1 MNDLGKASQES
12 LAKMI
17 ENTSVPFIVSNPRIH
32 DNPIILCNKAFVELT
47 GYNEQEILGRNC
59 RFLSGKDTNP
69 QHTQLIV
76 NAVRNHEPVL
86 VEILNYKKD
95 GTSFQNALMIAP
107 IFDDGG
113 ELAYFLGSQ
122 MELTK
127 VNNLTLSK
135 KRKAALELVNSLSP
149 QQKRVLTKVA
159 SGYRNKQIAHA
170 LKISESTVKKH
181 RAEIFSKLNVTTTAE
196 RIRIAVE
203 AGL

>member
-1 MNDLGKASQES
+1 
-12 LAKMI
+12 
-17 ENTSVPFIVSNPRIH
+17 
-32 DNPIILCNKAFVELT
+32 
-47 GYNEQEILGRNC
+47 
-59 RFLSGKDTNP
+59 
-69 QHTQLIV
+69 
-76 NAVRNHEPVL
+76 
-86 VEILNYKKD
+86 
-95 GTSFQNALMIAP
+95 MIAP

-196 RIRIAVE
+196 SIRIAVE

>member
-107 IFDDGG
+107 IFDDVG

-196 RIRIAVE
+196 SIRIAVE

>member
-32 DNPIILCNKAFVELT
+32 DNPIIMCNKAFVELT
-47 GYNEQEILGRNC
+47 GYNKQEILGRNC

-107 IFDDGG
+107 IFDDDG

-159 SGYRNKQIAHA
+159 SGYRNKQIAHE

-196 RIRIAVE
+196 SIRIAVE

>member
-95 GTSFQNALMIAP
+95 GTPFQNALMIAP
-107 IFDDGG
+107 IFDDDG

-149 QQKRVLTKVA
+149 QQKRVLTRVA

-196 RIRIAVE
+196 SIRIAVE

>member
-32 DNPIILCNKAFVELT
+32 DNPIIMCNKAFVELT
-47 GYNEQEILGRNC
+47 GYNKQEILGRNC

-95 GTSFQNALMIAP
+95 GTPFQNALMIAP
-107 IFDDGG
+107 IFDDDG

-127 VNNLTLSK
+127 VNSLTLSK
-135 KRKAALELVNSLSP
+135 KRKAALHLVNSLSP

-159 SGYRNKQIAHA
+159 NGYKNKQIAHV

-196 RIRIAVE
+196 SIRIAVE

>member
-32 DNPIILCNKAFVELT
+32 DNPIIMCNKAFVELT
-47 GYNEQEILGRNC
+47 GYNKQEILGRNC

-95 GTSFQNALMIAP
+95 GTPFQNALMIAP
-107 IFDDGG
+107 IFDDDG

-127 VNNLTLSK
+127 VNSLTLSK
-135 KRKAALELVNSLSP
+135 KRKAALHLVNSLSP

-159 SGYRNKQIAHA
+159 NGYKNKQIAHA

-196 RIRIAVE
+196 SIRIAVE

>member
-32 DNPIILCNKAFVELT
+32 DNPIIMCNKAFVELT
-47 GYNEQEILGRNC
+47 GYNKQEILGRNC

-196 RIRIAVE
+196 SIRIAVE

>member
-107 IFDDGG
+107 IFDDDG

-159 SGYRNKQIAHA
+159 NGYKNKQIAHV

-196 RIRIAVE
+196 SIRIAVE

>member
-1 MNDLGKASQES
+1 MNDLGKASHES

-17 ENTSVPFIVSNPRIH
+17 ENTSVPFSVSNPRIH
-32 DNPIILCNKAFVELT
+32 DNPIIMCNKAFVELT

-76 NAVRNHEPVL
+76 NAVRNHEPIL

-95 GTSFQNALMIAP
+95 GTPFQNALMIAP
-107 IFDDGG
+107 IFDDDG

-159 SGYRNKQIAHA
+159 NGCRNKQIAHA

-196 RIRIAVE
+196 SIRIAVE

>member
-149 QQKRVLTKVA
+149 QQKRVLTRVA

-196 RIRIAVE
+196 SIRIAVE

>member
-159 SGYRNKQIAHA
+159 NGYKNKQIAHA

-196 RIRIAVE
+196 SIRIAVE

>member
-95 GTSFQNALMIAP
+95 GTPFQNALMIAP
-107 IFDDGG
+107 IFDDDG

-127 VNNLTLSK
+127 VNSLTLSK
-135 KRKAALELVNSLSP
+135 KRKAALHLVNSLSP

-159 SGYRNKQIAHA
+159 NGYKNKQIAHV

-196 RIRIAVE
+196 SIRIAVE

>member
-1 MNDLGKASQES
+1 MTNLGKAFQES

-17 ENTSVPFIVSNPRIH
+17 ENTSVPFSVSNPRIH
-32 DNPIILCNKAFVELT
+32 DNPIIMCNKAFVELT
-47 GYNEQEILGRNC
+47 GYNKQEILGRNC

-95 GTSFQNALMIAP
+95 GTPFQNALMIAP
-107 IFDDGG
+107 IFDDDG

-127 VNNLTLSK
+127 VNSLTLSK
-135 KRKAALELVNSLSP
+135 KRKAALHLVNSLSP

-159 SGYRNKQIAHA
+159 NGYKNKQIAHV

-196 RIRIAVE
+196 SIRIAVE

>member
-1 MNDLGKASQES
+1 MNDLGKASHES

-32 DNPIILCNKAFVELT
+32 DNPIIMCNKAFVELT
-47 GYNEQEILGRNC
+47 GYNKQEILGRNC

-95 GTSFQNALMIAP
+95 GTPFQNALMIAP
-107 IFDDGG
+107 IFDDDG
-113 ELAYFLGSQ
+113 EMAYFLGSQ

-127 VNNLTLSK
+127 VNSLTLSK
-135 KRKAALELVNSLSP
+135 KRKAALHLVNSLSP

-159 SGYRNKQIAHA
+159 NGYKNKQIAHA

-196 RIRIAVE
+196 SIRIAVE

>member
-1 MNDLGKASQES
+1 
-12 LAKMI
+12 MI

-47 GYNEQEILGRNC
+47 RYTEQEILGRNC

-76 NAVRNHEPVL
+76 NALRNHQPVL

-95 GTSFQNALMIAP
+95 GTPFQNALMIAP
-107 IFDDGG
+107 IFDDVG
-113 ELAYFLGSQ
+113 ELDYFLGSQ
-122 MELTK
+122 MELTEL
-127 VNNLTLSK
+127 NSLTLSK
-135 KRKAALELVNSLSP
+135 KRKVAIHLVNSLSP
-149 QQKRVLTKVA
+149 QQKRVLAKVA
-159 SGYRNKQIAHA
+159 NGYRNKQIAHA

-196 RIRIAVE
+196 SIRIAVE

>member
-159 SGYRNKQIAHA
+159 NGYRNKQIAHA

-196 RIRIAVE
+196 SIRIAVE

>member
-1 MNDLGKASQES
+1 MNDLGKASHES

-95 GTSFQNALMIAP
+95 GTPFQNALMIAP
-107 IFDDGG
+107 IFDDDG

-127 VNNLTLSK
+127 VNSLTLSK
-135 KRKAALELVNSLSP
+135 KRKAALHLVNSLSP

-159 SGYRNKQIAHA
+159 NGYKNKQIAHV

-196 RIRIAVE
+196 SIRIAVE

>member
-127 VNNLTLSK
+127 VNSLTLSK
-135 KRKAALELVNSLSP
+135 KRKAALHLVNSLSP

-159 SGYRNKQIAHA
+159 NGYKNKQIAHV

-196 RIRIAVE
+196 SIRIAVE

>member
-32 DNPIILCNKAFVELT
+32 DNPIIMCNKAFVELT
-47 GYNEQEILGRNC
+47 GYNKQEILGRNC

-95 GTSFQNALMIAP
+95 GTPFQNALMIAP
-107 IFDDGG
+107 IFDDDG

-127 VNNLTLSK
+127 VNSLTLSK

-159 SGYRNKQIAHA
+159 NGYKNKQIAHA

-196 RIRIAVE
+196 SIRIAVE

>member
-1 MNDLGKASQES
+1 MNDLGKASHES

-159 SGYRNKQIAHA
+159 SGYRNKQIAHE

-196 RIRIAVE
+196 SIRIAVE

>member
-32 DNPIILCNKAFVELT
+32 DNPIIMCNKAFVELT

-107 IFDDGG
+107 IFDDDG

-127 VNNLTLSK
+127 VNSLTLSK
-135 KRKAALELVNSLSP
+135 KRKAALHLVNSLSP

-159 SGYRNKQIAHA
+159 NGYKNKQIAHV

-196 RIRIAVE
+196 SIRIAVE

>member
-32 DNPIILCNKAFVELT
+32 DNPIIMCNKAFVELT

-95 GTSFQNALMIAP
+95 GTPFQNALMIAP
-107 IFDDGG
+107 IFDDDG

-127 VNNLTLSK
+127 VNSLTLSK
-135 KRKAALELVNSLSP
+135 KRKAALHLVNSLSP

-159 SGYRNKQIAHA
+159 NGYKNKQIAHA

-196 RIRIAVE
+196 SIRIAVE

>member
-1 MNDLGKASQES
+1 
-12 LAKMI
+12 MI

-32 DNPIILCNKAFVELT
+32 DNPIIMCNKAFVELT

-196 RIRIAVE
+196 SIRIAVE

>member
-32 DNPIILCNKAFVELT
+32 DNPIIMCNKAFVELT
-47 GYNEQEILGRNC
+47 GYNKQEILGRNC

-107 IFDDGG
+107 IFDDDG

-127 VNNLTLSK
+127 VNSLTLSK
-135 KRKAALELVNSLSP
+135 KRKAALHLVNSLSP

-159 SGYRNKQIAHA
+159 NGYKNKQIAHV

-196 RIRIAVE
+196 SIRIAVE

>member
-1 MNDLGKASQES
+1 MNDLGKASHES

-32 DNPIILCNKAFVELT
+32 DNPIIMCNKAFVELT
-47 GYNEQEILGRNC
+47 GYNKQEILGRNC
-59 RFLSGKDTNP
+59 RFLSGKDANP

-95 GTSFQNALMIAP
+95 GTPFQNALMIAP
-107 IFDDGG
+107 IFDDDG

-127 VNNLTLSK
+127 VNSLTLSK
-135 KRKAALELVNSLSP
+135 KRKAALHLVNSLSP

-159 SGYRNKQIAHA
+159 NGYKNKQIAHA
-170 LKISESTVKKH
+170 VSYTHLTLPTIYSV
-181 RAEIFSKLNVTTTAE
+181 
-196 RIRIAVE
+196 
-203 AGL
+203 

>member
-107 IFDDGG
+107 IFDDDG

-127 VNNLTLSK
+127 VNSLTLSK
-135 KRKAALELVNSLSP
+135 KRKAALHLVNSLSP

-159 SGYRNKQIAHA
+159 NGYKNKQIAHV

-196 RIRIAVE
+196 SIRIAVE

>member
-95 GTSFQNALMIAP
+95 GTPFQNALMIAP
-107 IFDDGG
+107 IFDDDG

-127 VNNLTLSK
+127 VNSLTLSK
-135 KRKAALELVNSLSP
+135 KRKAALHLVNSLSP

-159 SGYRNKQIAHA
+159 NGYKNKQIAHA

-196 RIRIAVE
+196 SIRIAVE

>member
-32 DNPIILCNKAFVELT
+32 DNPIIMCNKAFVELT
-47 GYNEQEILGRNC
+47 GYNKQEILGRNC

-95 GTSFQNALMIAP
+95 GTPFQNALMIAP
-107 IFDDGG
+107 IFDDDG

-127 VNNLTLSK
+127 VNSLTLSK
-135 KRKAALELVNSLSP
+135 KRKAALHLVNSLSP

-159 SGYRNKQIAHA
+159 NGYKNKQIAHV

-181 RAEIFSKLNVTTTAE
+181 RAEIFSKLNVTPLKVLE
-196 RIRIAVE
+196 LRLR
-203 AGL
+203 LDSN

>member
-1 MNDLGKASQES
+1 MTNLGKAFQES

-17 ENTSVPFIVSNPRIH
+17 ENTSVPFSVSNPRIH
-32 DNPIILCNKAFVELT
+32 DNPIIMCNKAFVELT

-95 GTSFQNALMIAP
+95 GTPFQNALMIAP

-196 RIRIAVE
+196 SIRIAVE

>member
-1 MNDLGKASQES
+1 MNDLGKASHES

-107 IFDDGG
+107 IFDDVG

-159 SGYRNKQIAHA
+159 NGYKNKQIAHV

-196 RIRIAVE
+196 SIRIAVE

>member
-1 MNDLGKASQES
+1 
-12 LAKMI
+12 MI
-17 ENTSVPFIVSNPRIH
+17 ENTSVPFSVSNPRIH
-32 DNPIILCNKAFVELT
+32 DNPIILCNKVFVELT
-47 GYNEQEILGRNC
+47 GYTEQEILGRNC

-76 NAVRNHEPVL
+76 NAVRNHEPIL
-86 VEILNYKKD
+86 VEILNYKKN
-95 GTSFQNALMIAP
+95 GTPFQNALMIAP
-107 IFDDGG
+107 IFDDDG

-159 SGYRNKQIAHA
+159 NGCRNKQIAHA
-170 LKISESTVKKH
+170 LKISESTVKKY

-196 RIRIAVE
+196 SIRIAVE

>member
-95 GTSFQNALMIAP
+95 GTPFQNALMIAP
-107 IFDDGG
+107 IFDDDG

-127 VNNLTLSK
+127 VNSLTLSK

-159 SGYRNKQIAHA
+159 NGYKNKQIAHA

-196 RIRIAVE
+196 SIRIAVE

>member
-1 MNDLGKASQES
+1 MTNLGKAFQES

-17 ENTSVPFIVSNPRIH
+17 ENTSVPFSVSNPRIH
-32 DNPIILCNKAFVELT
+32 DNPIIMCNKAFVELT

-76 NAVRNHEPVL
+76 NAVRNHEPIL

-95 GTSFQNALMIAP
+95 GTPFQNALMIAP
-107 IFDDGG
+107 IFDDDG

-159 SGYRNKQIAHA
+159 NGCRNKQIAHA

-196 RIRIAVE
+196 SIRIAVE

>member
-135 KRKAALELVNSLSP
+135 KRKAALHLVNSLSP

-159 SGYRNKQIAHA
+159 NGYKNKQIAHV

-196 RIRIAVE
+196 SIRIAVE

>member
-1 MNDLGKASQES
+1 
-12 LAKMI
+12 MI
-17 ENTSVPFIVSNPRIH
+17 ENTSVPFSVSNPRIH
-32 DNPIILCNKAFVELT
+32 DNPIILCNKVFVELT
-47 GYNEQEILGRNC
+47 GYTEQEILGRNC

-76 NAVRNHEPVL
+76 NAVRNHEPIL
-86 VEILNYKKD
+86 VEILNYKKN
-95 GTSFQNALMIAP
+95 GTPFQNALMIAP
-107 IFDDGG
+107 IFDDDG

-159 SGYRNKQIAHA
+159 NGCRNRQIAHA
-170 LKISESTVKKH
+170 LKISESTVKKY

-196 RIRIAVE
+196 SIRIAVE
-203 AGL
+203 SGL

>member
-196 RIRIAVE
+196 SIRIAVE